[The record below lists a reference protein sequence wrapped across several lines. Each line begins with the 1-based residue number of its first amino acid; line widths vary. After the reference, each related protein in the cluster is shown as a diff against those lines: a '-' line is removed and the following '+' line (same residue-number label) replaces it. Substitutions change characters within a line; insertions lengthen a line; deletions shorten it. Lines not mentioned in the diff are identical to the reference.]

1 MTDAVA
7 SLLKPQADTMVSV
20 IALVHND
27 EPVLRSFVRDL
38 HGVLLARYEFFEI
51 LLVDLQSNDGTV
63 AAIRELMEQLS
74 NLRLIRLSSW
84 ADTEVGV
91 TAALEH
97 CIGDRVVLMDV
108 YDDRPDDIP
117 RLMAEADAGYDVV
130 VAKPIAGIHE
140 RLGRRQFY
148 RLASWALGK
157 ELNPEESDFRL
168 MTRKVVAAITKI
180 KHRRRHLRYFT
191 ALLGFSKTLVPCET
205 RKATGK
211 QRPRNGFFRSVL
223 RSLDLLI
230 SNSAT
235 PLRAAAVLG
244 VVASMASL
252 TYLLYALVVSLIKEQ
267 LAEGWLTTS
276 VMMSSM
282 FFCLFIM
289 LSVLAEYVAR
299 ILEESQ
305 SRPLYFIEYE
315 AESTVSNPRNKD
327 VLNVTEAY

>member
-1 MTDAVA
+1 MPVETTK
-7 SLLKPQADTMVSV
+7 LLVPQADTMVSV
-20 IALVHND
+20 ITLVHND
-27 EPVLRSFVRDL
+27 EAVLRPFVQEL
-38 HGVLLARYEFFEI
+38 HAVLQSRYAFFEV
-51 LLVDLQSNDGTV
+51 LLVDLQSNDGTI
-63 AAIRELMEQLS
+63 AIIREMMEQLS
-74 NLRLIRLSSW
+74 NLRLLRLSSW

-108 YDDRPDDIP
+108 YLDRPEDIP
-117 RLMAEADAGYDVV
+117 RLMAEADRGFDVV
-130 VAKPIAGIHE
+130 IAKRKAGSTD
-140 RLGRRQFY
+140 RFGRKPFY
-148 RLASWALGK
+148 RLASWTLGK

-191 ALLGFSKTLVPCET
+191 ALLGFSKSLIECQPRPAV
-205 RKATGK
+205 GK
-211 QRPRNGFFRSVL
+211 PRARNGFFRSVR

-244 VVASMASL
+244 VLASVGSL

-289 LSVLAEYVAR
+289 LSVMAEYVAR

-305 SRPLYFIEYE
+305 SRPLYFIEFE

>member
-1 MTDAVA
+1 MSDAVA

-27 EPVLRSFVRDL
+27 EPALQPFVREL
-38 HGVLLARYEFFEI
+38 HAVLQARYEFFEI
-51 LLVDLQSNDGTV
+51 LLIDLQSTDGTV
-63 AAIRELMEQLS
+63 AAIRESMEKLS
-74 NLRLIRLSSW
+74 NLRLIRLSSR

-91 TAALEH
+91 TAALDH

-108 YDDRPDDIP
+108 YEDRPDDIP
-117 RLMAEADAGYDVV
+117 RLMAEADNGFDVV
-130 VAKPIAGIHE
+130 IAKRVGGAND

-157 ELNPEESDFRL
+157 ELNPQESDFRL

-191 ALLGFSKTLVPCET
+191 ALLGFSKTLVPCEA
-205 RKATGK
+205 RPAIGK
-211 QRPRNGFFRSVL
+211 RRPRNGFVRSVL

-230 SNSAT
+230 SNSAM

-244 VVASMASL
+244 VLASMGSL